1 MKILKSSKKT
11 VILQSV
17 MTKEEYDKICGYL
30 RDVIRGTKWE
40 GKVYTVGG
48 CLRDALMGRDIHDVD
63 LAVAVPDGGV
73 LFPIWLEQQ
82 GLTLVPPTLYRR
94 FSSSRLRL
102 KAFPDDEIEV
112 VQTRRE
118 QYTDANSRN
127 PEVCFGSIQDDCERR
142 DLTIN
147 SLYQNVT
154 TGEMLDLTGHGVED
168 IRNCRIRTPMAP
180 DDTYSD
186 DPIRILR
193 TLRFAVRYGW
203 EIPEDVWEAMKE
215 NGGRMKIV
223 RRPRVSTEFEK
234 MMLGNDPVTLL
245 KMMKELGVI
254 FRVLPELCHLYRI
267 KDHSRRKELG
277 PNAVLPTLWEVTLEK
292 LAEVVGSPHDS
303 LEARFAALF
312 SQFHNIKIPYSV
324 SEKERNAKRAGGINT
339 IVTIALRRLMYDY
352 DFIRRVKNLLGTAD
366 DDDEVRVK
374 SASRSKE
381 RNRKKKGRKPAAET
395 PEPVKKKKRRR
406 RRRRNRKEKNGA
418 E

>member
-1 MKILKSSKKT
+1 
-11 VILQSV
+11 
-17 MTKEEYDKICGYL
+17 MTKEKYEEILSYL
-30 RDVIRGTKWE
+30 RGVIQGTEWE

-48 CLRDALMGRDIHDVD
+48 CLRDALMGHDIHDVD
-63 LAVAVPDGGV
+63 LAVNTPDGGV
-73 LFPIWLEQQ
+73 TFPIWLDKK

-102 KAFPDDEIEV
+102 KEFPDDEIEV

-154 TGEMLDLTGHGVED
+154 TGELLDLTGRGVDD
-168 IRNCRIRTPMAP
+168 IKNHRIDTPMKP
-180 DDTYSD
+180 EETYSD

-203 EIPEDVWEAMKE
+203 EIPDNLWEAMKA

-234 MMLGNDPVTLL
+234 MMRSNDPVKLL
-245 KMMKELGVI
+245 KMMKEIGVI
-254 FRVLPELCHLYRI
+254 FKVLPELCHLYRLR
-267 KDHSRRKELG
+267 DHSRREELG
-277 PNAVLPTLWEVTLEK
+277 PNAPLPTLWDVTLEK
-292 LAEVVGSPHDS
+292 LAEVVGSDHDS

-312 SQFHNIKIPYSV
+312 SQFHRVRLPYSFSDRNGEK
-324 SEKERNAKRAGGINT
+324 SEKEKRRGRGRNAV
-339 IVTIALRRLMYDY
+339 VTTALRRLMYDY
-352 DFIRRVKNLLGTAD
+352 DFIRRVKALLPPNEGGEAPA
-366 DDDEVRVK
+366 R
-374 SASRSKE
+374 ASKT
-381 RNRKKKGRKPAAET
+381 KKKKRGVKEAQTSR
-395 PEPVKKKKRRR
+395 PVKKKKRR
-406 RRRRNRKEKNGA
+406 NRGKKKHNEG

>member
-1 MKILKSSKKT
+1 
-11 VILQSV
+11 
-17 MTKEEYDKICGYL
+17 MTKEKYEEILHYL
-30 RDVIRGTKWE
+30 RGVIAGTEWE

-63 LAVAVPDGGV
+63 LAVNVPDGGV

-82 GLTLVPPTLYRR
+82 GLTLQPPTLYRR
-94 FSSSRLRL
+94 FSSSRLHL

-118 QYTDANSRN
+118 QYTDENSRN
-127 PEVCFGSIQDDCERR
+127 PEVCFGSLMDDCERR

-154 TGEMLDLTGHGVED
+154 TGEMLDMTGHGVDD

-180 DDTYSD
+180 QETYSD

-203 EIPEDVWEAMKE
+203 EIPSDVWEAMKA

-234 MMLGNDPVTLL
+234 MMESNDPVTLL

-254 FRVLPELCHLYRI
+254 FRVLPELCHLYRVR
-267 KDHSRRKELG
+267 DHSRREELG
-277 PNAVLPTLWEVTLEK
+277 PNAPLPTLWDLTMER
-292 LAEVVGSPHDS
+292 LAEVVGSPGDS
-303 LEARFAALF
+303 LERRFAALF
-312 SQFHNIKIPYSV
+312 SQFHRIRIPYSGTDT
-324 SEKERNAKRAGGINT
+324 SGRRGHGRNA
-339 IVTIALRRLMYDY
+339 IVTTALRRLMYDY
-352 DFIRRVKNLLGTAD
+352 DFIRRVKQLLPPGEKTEKLE
-366 DDDEVRVK
+366 DERPVK
-374 SASRSKE
+374 TEKT
-381 RNRKKKGRKPAAET
+381 G
-395 PEPVKKKKRRR
+395 KKKKRKNRYRR
-406 RRRRNRKEKNGA
+406 RRKKKDGGA
-418 E
+418 AAPAD

>member
-1 MKILKSSKKT
+1 MVKLIKIPKSSKKT

-17 MTKEEYDKICGYL
+17 MTKEEYNRICEYL
-30 RDVIRGTKWE
+30 REVIRGTKWE

-48 CLRDALMGRDIHDVD
+48 CLRDALMGLDIHDVD

-73 LFPIWLEQQ
+73 LFPMWLEKE

-154 TGEMLDLTGHGVED
+154 TGEVLDLTGCGVDD
-168 IRNCRIRTPMAP
+168 IRNHRIRTPMAP
-180 DDTYSD
+180 PDTYSD

-203 EIPEDVWEAMKE
+203 EIPEDVWEAMKD
-215 NGGRMKIV
+215 NGSRMKIV

-234 MMLGNDPVTLL
+234 MMLSNDPVKLL

-267 KDHSRRKELG
+267 KDHTLREQLG
-277 PNAVLPTLWEVTLEK
+277 PNASLPTLWERTLEK
-292 LAEVVGSPHDS
+292 LDEVVGSPEDS

-312 SQFHNIKIPYSV
+312 SQFYRIKIPYSV
-324 SEKERNAKRAGGINT
+324 SEKDRNSHRNAGIST

-352 DFIRRVKNLLGTAD
+352 DFIGRVKKLLGVEQEEDSTL
-366 DDDEVRVK
+366 EVRKGKKRK
-374 SASRSKE
+374 SKSRKE
-381 RNRKKKGRKPAAET
+381 RPATAEST
-395 PEPVKKKKRRR
+395 KKKRRR
-406 RRRRNRKEKNGA
+406 RRRRRKKSKDGDE
-418 E
+418 

>member
-1 MKILKSSKKT
+1 
-11 VILQSV
+11 
-17 MTKEEYDKICGYL
+17 MTREEYEKIVAYL
-30 RDVIRGTKWE
+30 RGVISGTQWE

-48 CLRDALMGRDIHDVD
+48 CLRDAMMGRDIHDVD

-73 LFPIWLEQQ
+73 LFPVWLESQ

-154 TGEMLDLTGHGVED
+154 TGEILDLTGRGIDD
-168 IRNCRIRTPMAP
+168 IRNHRIQTPMAP
-180 DDTYSD
+180 EDTYSD

-203 EIPEDVWEAMKE
+203 EIPEELWAAMKD
-215 NGGRMKIV
+215 NGARMKIV

-234 MMLGNDPVTLL
+234 MLLSNDPVALL
-245 KMMKELGVI
+245 KMMRELGVI
-254 FRVLPELCHLYRI
+254 FRVMPELCHLYRV
-267 KDHSRRKELG
+267 KDHSRRKEVG
-277 PNAVLPTLWEVTLEK
+277 DRGKLPTLWDVTMERLD
-292 LAEVVGSPHDS
+292 EVVGSPADS

-312 SQFHNIKIPYSV
+312 SQFHRVKIPYTP
-324 SEKERNAKRAGGINT
+324 SERDKGGKRSRGRNA
-339 IVTIALRRLMYDY
+339 IVTVALRRLMYDY
-352 DFIRRVKNLLGTAD
+352 DFARRVKALLPPAD
-366 DDDEVRVK
+366 GADEEIKGRVK
-374 SASRSKE
+374 NDGRVKTAEGKE
-381 RNRKKKGRKPAAET
+381 KKRRKR
-395 PEPVKKKKRRR
+395 KRRR
-406 RRRRNRKEKNGA
+406 RRKSSKSGGETGG
-418 E
+418 